1 MGTAAAVMLVC
12 LFGTARA
19 SIRAADTLLAALLCL
34 IDIECGGCNDY
45 HKNANYDIVD
55 HQALAPFSAYSCFRS
70 LSAFRHSHTRTAAN
84 TITAIRPG
92 TKPAPMEPVVIR
104 VPIW

>member
-19 SIRAADTLLAALLCL
+19 SIRATDTLLAALFCF
-34 IDIECGGCNDY
+34 IDIERSGCDNY

-84 TITAIRPG
+84 TITAMRPG